1 MVVVVWLVYCIWK
14 GWTLRVIKMVQIEKK
29 DQEEKKTFPKLLII
43 IAGAVLLLATGAGAT
58 YYFLKASFSQL
69 ENEKTAREERVKKEE
84 YYFDLSKPLIVDF
97 SKDSAVHLIQVSI
110 SFLVEEAEAVDSLKK
125 HEPMIRN
132 NLLMII
138 SAEGAEHL
146 KTREGKEQL
155 RSAILEDVSG
165 ILKKMAG
172 KGQVKE
178 VFFTSFVMQ

>member
-1 MVVVVWLVYCIWK
+1 MA
-14 GWTLRVIKMVQIEKK
+14 QIDKK
-29 DQEEKKTFPKLLII
+29 DLEEKKSFPKLLFII
-43 IAGAVLLLATGAGAT
+43 VGAVLLMAISAGMT
-58 YYFLKASFSQL
+58 FYFLKDGLSQS
-69 ENEKTAREERVKKEE
+69 ENEKTASEERVQKEE
-84 YYFDLSKPLIVDF
+84 FYFDMGKPLIVDF
-97 SKDSAVHLIQVSI
+97 SKDSSIRLIQISI
-110 SFLVEEAEAVDSLKK
+110 SFLVDEAEAVNALKK

-132 NLLMII
+132 NLLMMI

-155 RSAILEDVSG
+155 RSAMLQEASG